1 MIFKGFERLR
11 GTFCIN
17 LLDNKNMIWNCYFI
31 QFSLKDKW
39 KYPHKEYRFNN
50 GSWLCGWGIFYF
62 GNILAKGDK

>member
-1 MIFKGFERLR
+1 MIFKGFTLMN
-11 GTFCIN
+11 GTYAIH
-17 LLDNKNMIWNCYFI
+17 LYDKKNDKMNGYFI